1 MVLLVQLLPL
11 LWFVSGFGNGCS
23 SAKRTLLTSSSTSSS
38 YTSANT
44 ACKKQQAVSKQQ
56 PNFVLK
62 HTSATQKGHAFE
74 PERVAVWQ
82 SAGES
87 IRT

>member
-1 MVLLVQLLPL
+1 MGAAVAPALMCTRLLLQWLQQCKENLVD
-11 LWFVSGFGNGCS
+11 
-23 SAKRTLLTSSSTSSS
+23 ASSTSSS